1 MDFAAARLNM
11 VESQVRP
18 NRVTDPG
25 VIASFEKIARERF
38 LPEALQGIA
47 YVDEDIPLSKDR
59 YLMEPRVLGR
69 LLQAARPGAGDI
81 ALDIA
86 CGTGYAVAV
95 MAGLAETVVG
105 LESDEALVARGNE
118 ILNEQG
124 VDNAVVVQGDLRA
137 GYPKQG
143 PYDIILIE
151 GMVSEVPPE
160 ITDQLVDGGRLLTV
174 IADNMGLGR
183 ATEIRKHGK
192 QLSQRVLFDAN
203 LKALPEFAAVPGF
216 VF

>member
-1 MDFAAARLNM
+1 M

-25 VIASFEKIARERF
+25 VIASFEKVARECF

-47 YVDEDIPLSKDR
+47 YVDESIPLADDR

-69 LLQAARPGAGDI
+69 LLQAAAPGPGDI

-105 LESDEALVARGNE
+105 LESDAALVARSNE

-143 PYDIILIE
+143 PYNIILIE
-151 GMVSEVPPE
+151 GRVSAVPSE

-174 IADNMGLGR
+174 VADETGLGR
-183 ATEIRKHGK
+183 ATEIRRHGK
-192 QLSQRVLFDAN
+192 QLSQRILFDAN
-203 LKALPEFAAVPGF
+203 LKALPEFAAAPGF

>member
-1 MDFAAARLNM
+1 MDFATARLNM

-25 VIASFEKIARERF
+25 VIACFEKVARECF
-38 LPEALQGIA
+38 LPEEMQGIA
-47 YVDEDIPLSKDR
+47 YVDNSVPLAKDR
-59 YLMEPRVLGR
+59 YLMEPRVLAR
-69 LLQAARPGAGDI
+69 LLQAAVPGPGDI

-124 VDNAVVVQGDLRA
+124 IDNAVMVQGDLCA
-137 GYPKQG
+137 GYPKQS
-143 PYDIILIE
+143 PYNVILIE
-151 GMVSEVPPE
+151 GLVSAVPAA
-160 ITDQLVDGGRLLTV
+160 ITDQLVEGGRLLTV
-174 IADNMGLGR
+174 IADETGLGR
-183 ATEIRKHGK
+183 ATEIRKHGT

-203 LKALPEFAAVPGF
+203 LKALPEFAATPGF